1 MNEPSN
7 DKMKVLNLEETHN
20 ILAPLSAEN
29 RILWARD
36 IFKADLVLLSS
47 MQKTASVLMH
57 LFYKVG
63 LENEVLFVDTGY
75 HFTETLK
82 IRDEYMRK
90 YKLNIVTLY
99 PELTTEEQESSHQK
113 KLFSCIDGQPE
124 CCRLRKELPL
134 IQYLRDTKICPIIV
148 NGLRR
153 GEGGRRANLRA
164 ISPDPRTKGYGLS
177 PIFDWSDKDVA
188 EYIQKYELTVH
199 PLHHQGYPSIGC
211 YPCTTPVMPGEP
223 VRAGRWR
230 HLRSSDEQSGPQYC
244 GINFTDGSG
253 I

>member
-1 MNEPSN
+1 MH
-7 DKMKVLNLEETHN
+7 KMTSSDSHSLNLEEARDK
-20 ILAPLSAEN
+20 LAPLSAEN
-29 RILWARD
+29 RILWAYD
-36 IFKADLVLLSS
+36 LFQHDLVLLSS
-47 MQKTASVLMH
+47 MQQTASVLMH
-57 LFYKVG
+57 LFYKLG
-63 LENEVLFVDTGY
+63 LDNEILFVDTGY

-82 IRDEYMRK
+82 VRDEYMRR

-99 PELTTEEQESSHQK
+99 PEMTTEAQETFHQK

-134 IQYLRDTKICPIIV
+134 IRHLAQTKNRPTVI

-153 GEGGRRANLRA
+153 GEGGRRENLTA
-164 ISPDPRTKGYGLS
+164 ISLDPRTGGYGLS
-177 PIFDWSDKDVA
+177 PIFDWSKQDV
-188 EYIQKYELTVH
+188 ETYIKQHDLPLH
-199 PLHHQGYPSIGC
+199 PLHDRGFPSIGC

-223 VRAGRWR
+223 ERAGRWR
-230 HLRSSDEQSGPQYC
+230 HLRSEEHSGPQYC